1 MYNSINKPV
10 TLGSRTD
17 FVFVIFSFSVKF
29 KTAEIQ
35 NRIKSVVTVK
45 VYQNSLKLF
54 FNLEK
59 TKTVWS
65 AILQTVDVYKI
76 LNNMYINL

>member
-1 MYNSINKPV
+1 MYNSINKSV

-17 FVFVIFSFSVKF
+17 FVFVIFSVKF

-35 NRIKSVVTVK
+35 NRIKGVVTVK
-45 VYQNSLKLF
+45 IYQNSLKLF